1 MFDMQE
7 KNLILD
13 EQEEQTT
20 IDELSSEDEFSDSS
34 EDSTIMSE
42 DSGEEIE
49 QQPTIDLSSLPKSNI
64 DGKGFD
70 DIDGLRTSKQGKIY
84 VSNDILLAEVMKSKE
99 RDELTPKALKM
110 FDLMIQNISSKKYY
124 NNPDDKKDCWQSA
137 YLDILMY
144 WRGFDPEKTSNAFAY
159 FTSLIINGLNK
170 GWHKCAGKLKTSDIV
185 SLDNNIHSL

>member
-1 MFDMQE
+1 MQE
-7 KNLILD
+7 ENLILNESE
-13 EQEEQTT
+13 EQEEQSLDDLTT
-20 IDELSSEDEFSDSS
+20 EQFA
-34 EDSTIMSE
+34 
-42 DSGEEIE
+42 EEQSIPE
-49 QQPTIDLSSLPKSNI
+49 SVQQVDFSSLPKSNI
-64 DGKGFD
+64 DGKGFE
-70 DIDGLRTSKQGKIY
+70 DIAGLRTSKQGKIY
-84 VSNDILLAEVMKSKE
+84 VSNDVLLAEVMKSKE
-99 RDELTPKALKM
+99 RDELTPAALKM

>member
-1 MFDMQE
+1 MEEEYLEQDQP
-7 KNLILD
+7 LD
-13 EQEEQTT
+13 SELTEELMEEVAEEQASEQEAV
-20 IDELSSEDEFSDSS
+20 DEEAKAAALAA
-34 EDSTIMSE
+34 
-42 DSGEEIE
+42 
-49 QQPTIDLSSLPKSNI
+49 LPKSNI
-64 DGKGFD
+64 DGKSFE
-70 DIDGLRTSKQGKIY
+70 DIEGLRTSKQGKIY
-84 VSNDILLAEVMKSKE
+84 VQNDVLLREVMLSKE

-170 GWHKCAGKLKTSDIV
+170 GWHKCAGKLKTSEIV
-185 SLDNNIHSL
+185 SLDNNIHTL

>member
-1 MFDMQE
+1 MQE
-7 KNLILD
+7 ENLILD

-20 IDELSSEDEFSDSS
+20 IDELSSEDEFSNSS

-42 DSGEEIE
+42 ESGEEIE

>member
-1 MFDMQE
+1 ME
-7 KNLILD
+7 ENIIPNNLE
-13 EQEEQTT
+13 EQEESSIDDLTT
-20 IDELSSEDEFSDSS
+20 DQFKED
-34 EDSTIMSE
+34 T
-42 DSGEEIE
+42 EEATQDTASLPNE
-49 QQPTIDLSSLPKSNI
+49 PLDLSSLPKSNI
-64 DGKGFD
+64 DGKGFE
-70 DIDGLRTSKQGKIY
+70 DIAGLRTSKQGKIY
-84 VSNDILLAEVMKSKE
+84 VSNDVLLEEVMKSKE

-170 GWHKCAGKLKTSDIV
+170 GWHKCTGKLKTSDIV
-185 SLDNNIHSL
+185 SLDNNIHTL